1 MRTQRVVSRSE
12 WLSERLEL
20 LEAEKALTRQSDELA
35 ERRRALPWV
44 RVEEDYRFV
53 SEAGELTLLDL
64 FAGRSQL
71 LVYQLMYGP
80 GWDAACPGCTFYAD
94 HIDGSLAHLAE
105 RDVTYACVSGAPIET
120 LLAYKAEHGWS
131 FPWVSA
137 PLEFLRDFSL
147 FTAEQRRT
155 GRGFNFG
162 TPRRADI
169 DLADGEQM
177 GFQAFVRDGDEVF
190 HTYAAFDRG
199 TEALNPTFQ
208 LLDRAPLGRGSDS

>member
-44 RVEEDYRFV
+44 RVDEDYRFV
-53 SEAGELTLLDL
+53 SEAGERTLLDL
-64 FAGRSQL
+64 FEGRSQL

-94 HIDGSLAHLAE
+94 HIDGSLPHLAE

-137 PLEFLRDFSL
+137 PPEFLRDFSL

-169 DLADGEQM
+169 DISDGEQM

-208 LLDRAPLGRGSDS
+208 LLDRAPLGRGADT